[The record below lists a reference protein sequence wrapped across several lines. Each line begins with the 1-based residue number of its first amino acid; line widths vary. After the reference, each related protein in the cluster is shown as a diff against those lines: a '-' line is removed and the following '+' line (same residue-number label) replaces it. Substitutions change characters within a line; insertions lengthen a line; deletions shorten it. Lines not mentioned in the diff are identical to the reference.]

1 MKRLLILLIVLIC
14 TSIAFAENYNA
25 AQEAL
30 RKDIAAY
37 LQKKG
42 LRVDMQDDG
51 LKFKSEGTTYYIEI
65 SDSNTDPMYLR
76 ICLYLSYGEK
86 LTRANVLQKLNDYN
100 VKYCVKVT
108 CLEKSL
114 LISAEMFV
122 GKSVEFT
129 YAFDDLFNQLK
140 ATYDIIN

>member
-1 MKRLLILLIVLIC
+1 MKRLLILLIVLVC

-37 LQKKG
+37 IQKKG

-108 CLEKSL
+108 CLEKWRS
-114 LISAEMFV
+114 
-122 GKSVEFT
+122 
-129 YAFDDLFNQLK
+129 
-140 ATYDIIN
+140 